1 MSRTASIP
9 ASTLIT
15 AEPKGSGRSLPVA
28 VAEGA
33 VLLGGVTL
41 LEHLQ
46 FLDFAQLPVHPF
58 FFAVALLSAQYG
70 ALGGIA
76 SAAAA
81 TLLSFS
87 DGAPARPI
95 GQDYFDFTLGA
106 WAPPLTWLA
115 VAVLVGLIADR
126 HFQALDQTH
135 SRLQA
140 AGRERDLIA
149 SQYEILAARTRRLER
164 RHAGFSEPAARH
176 GKVGNTGAAMD
187 GGASTTKKN
196 GNQIDNS

>member
-1 MSRTASIP
+1 MSRSASIP

-15 AEPKGSGRSLPVA
+15 ALPKASGRSLPVA

-33 VLLGGVTL
+33 VLLGGVAL

-46 FLDFAQLPVHPF
+46 LLDFAQLPVHPF

-87 DGAPARPI
+87 DGVPVRPV
-95 GQDYFDFTLGA
+95 GQDYFDFILGA

-126 HFQALDQTH
+126 HFQVLDQTN

-140 AGRERDLIA
+140 AGRERDLIV

-164 RHAGFSEPAARH
+164 HHAGFSEPAAHH
-176 GKVGNTGAAMD
+176 GKLRNAGPAMD
-187 GGASTTKKN
+187 ASASATEN
-196 GNQIDNS
+196 RAVN